1 MKRVAK
7 EICED
12 CGKVFE
18 AGPKAFLCPSCRK
31 RRLSNAAK
39 ARGLNR
45 IGTNAR
51 HKNAEAVF
59 SGKASAAQ
67 MKKNKGENDQ

>member
-1 MKRVAK
+1 MTK

-51 HKNAEAVF
+51 HKNAEAAI
-59 SGKASAAQ
+59 SGVTAAGAADEE
-67 MKKNKGENDQ
+67 K

>member
-1 MKRVAK
+1 MTK

-18 AGPKAFLCPSCRK
+18 AGPKAFLCPSCRT

-39 ARGLNR
+39 ARRLNR
-45 IGTNAR
+45 LGTNAR
-51 HKNAEAVF
+51 HKNAEATI
-59 SGKASAAQ
+59 SGMAAARAADEE
-67 MKKNKGENDQ
+67 K

>member
-1 MKRVAK
+1 MAK

-12 CGKVFE
+12 YGKVFE

-45 IGTNAR
+45 IGTAACRKDGQRRREKMRFEIEN
-51 HKNAEAVF
+51 NTEANGVQ
-59 SGKASAAQ
+59 A
-67 MKKNKGENDQ
+67 

>member
-1 MKRVAK
+1 MGK

-45 IGTNAR
+45 LGTNAR
-51 HKNAEAVF
+51 HKNAEAEIT
-59 SGKASAAQ
+59 GMTAARAANEE
-67 MKKNKGENDQ
+67 K

>member
-1 MKRVAK
+1 MTK

-39 ARGLNR
+39 TRGLNR
-45 IGTNAR
+45 LGTNAR
-51 HKNAEAVF
+51 HENAEAAI
-59 SGKASAAQ
+59 SGMAATGAANEE
-67 MKKNKGENDQ
+67 K

>member
-1 MKRVAK
+1 MEK

-45 IGTNAR
+45 LGTNAR
-51 HKNAEAVF
+51 HKNAEATI
-59 SGKASAAQ
+59 SGMASARAAD
-67 MKKNKGENDQ
+67 KEK